1 LGHIPVLQKVLQFFY
16 REGNFMGTF
25 GEWLR
30 GQRTAQKLTRE
41 EFAKRVGCSAAMLRK
56 IEDDERRPSAQ
67 LAELIARD
75 LDIPADERESFIKV
89 ARGALTNDHLAR
101 FSRSVTRADPAPH
114 SPISNRLPVLPTPL
128 VGRQRELDELGNLLH
143 DPACRILTL
152 VGPGGIGKT
161 RLAIETASQ
170 CQHSYSNGVY
180 FVPLAPVQTSRLI
193 IPVVASS
200 VGFTF
205 QGSNSLDPQQQ
216 LLNFLSAKRL
226 LLVVDNV
233 EHLLGDGVVV
243 DFFAE
248 LIEQSPHVKL
258 LITSRESLGLHGE
271 TVYEVQGLPIPQ
283 NTDTAGTSVE
293 LFLQRARR
301 AHVSFD
307 ATTDDYSAIVRICR
321 LVNGMPL
328 GIELAAAWVRALSC
342 EEIASEIES
351 GLDFLSVTAK
361 DLPARHRS
369 LRAVFDHSWQ
379 LLSEE
384 ERSVLLKLSVFQ
396 GGFSRDAAQQVA
408 GANLQVLSAL
418 VTKSL
423 IRRIGTGRY
432 DQHELVQQYAA
443 IHLQENKNVEFT
455 ARDLHCQYYA
465 SLLQQTEPRLKSSQ
479 QKSAIDDLSL
489 DVDNLRTA
497 WAWAV
502 SQHRVQEIRRST
514 RCVQWFFD
522 LRGWLPE
529 VASMLKLAADE
540 LTKQASQRQSSPDDA
555 LAVSLL
561 LTYQGLADVR
571 SGKVAQGRNLLQ
583 ANLQNA
589 RNQPDPEGL
598 ADNLAFL
605 GLADYLTGNYEE
617 AETNLCEALDLSRS
631 IGYDWIVCF
640 SQMILGIVA
649 QMKGDLDRAEASF
662 REGLA
667 LGRSIGSP
675 RNIGSFLIMYS
686 ALLRTLSRYQES
698 SSMLHESLEIGR
710 MEDDQWLVAISLQH
724 LSALAKHRSEIDYP
738 DAIEMMEE
746 SVALFREL
754 GDRWGLALS
763 LVQAGEIWMS
773 AGQYPQARQY
783 FLEAIQKSA
792 EARVMPVLL
801 DALLGLASLLAA
813 DGSYE
818 NAYQVALVVLR
829 QTGISQETRARAEN
843 LHTDLGKKLT
853 SAKID
858 RAQVSVANRTFESI
872 VSELLGKEARRVN
885 DPTWMSIER

>member
-1 LGHIPVLQKVLQFFY
+1 LGHNPVLQKVLQFFY

-30 GQRTAQKLTRE
+30 GQRTARKLTRE
-41 EFAKRVGCSAAMLRK
+41 EFAKRIGCSAAMLRK

-75 LDIPADERESFIKV
+75 LDIPADERESFIRV
-89 ARGALTNDHLAR
+89 ARGALTSDHLAR
-101 FSRSVTRADPAPH
+101 FSRSVTRADPTLH
-114 SPISNRLPVLPTPL
+114 SSISNRLPVLPTPL

-170 CQHSYSNGVY
+170 CQYSYSNGVY

-193 IPVVASS
+193 IPVVASY

-205 QGSNSLDPQQQ
+205 QGANSLDPQQQ
-216 LLNFLSAKRL
+216 LLNFLSAKWL

-243 DFFAE
+243 DFLAA

-258 LITSRESLGLHGE
+258 LITSRESLGLHSE

-283 NTDTAGTSVE
+283 NTDTADTSVE

-301 AHVSFD
+301 AHVGFD
-307 ATTDDYSAIVRICR
+307 ATTDDYPAIVRICR

-328 GIELAAAWVRALSC
+328 GIELAAAWVRTLSC
-342 EEIASEIES
+342 EEIALEIER

-379 LLSEE
+379 LLSEQ
-384 ERSVLLKLSVFQ
+384 ERSILLKLSVFQ

-408 GANLQVLSAL
+408 GADLQVLSAL

-423 IRRIGTGRY
+423 IRRNGTGRY
-432 DQHELVQQYAA
+432 DQHELVRQYAA
-443 IHLQENKNVEFT
+443 IRLHESKVEEVI
-455 ARDLHCQYYA
+455 ARDLHCHYYT
-465 SLLQQTEPRLKSSQ
+465 LFLQKAEPRLKSSQ
-479 QKSAIDDLSL
+479 QKSAIADLSL
-489 DVDNLRTA
+489 DVDNLRAA

-502 SQHRVQEIRRST
+502 RQHKVREIQVST
-514 RCVQWFFD
+514 RCLQWFFD

-529 VASMLKLAADE
+529 VASLLKLAADE
-540 LTKQASQRQSSPDDA
+540 FTQQAADRRHFSEYVSVLT
-555 LAVSLL
+555 LL
-561 LTYQGLADVR
+561 NTHLGLASVR
-571 SGKVAQGRNLLQ
+571 SGKVAQGRTLLQ
-583 ANLQNA
+583 ENLGNA
-589 RNQPDPEGL
+589 RSQSDTQIMV
-598 ADNLAFL
+598 DTLAFL
-605 GLADYLTGNYEE
+605 GLADYLTGDYED
-617 AETNLCEALDLSRS
+617 AEIHLCEALALSQS

-640 SQMILGIVA
+640 SQMILGVVT
-649 QMKGDLDRAEASF
+649 QMKGDFDRAEASF

-698 SSMLHESLEIGR
+698 ASMLHESLEIGR
-710 MEDDQWLVAISLQH
+710 AEEDQWLVAISLQH
-724 LSALAKHRSEIDYP
+724 LSALAKHRGEIDYP
-738 DAIEMMEE
+738 DAMEMMEQ

-792 EARVMPVLL
+792 EARVMPVML

-829 QTGISQETRARAEN
+829 QTGISQETRTRAEN
-843 LHTDLGKKLT
+843 LCADLGKKLAST
-853 SAKID
+853 EID
-858 RAQVSVANRTFESI
+858 LALASVANMAFERFVKEI
-872 VSELLGKEARRVN
+872 LGKEAW
-885 DPTWMSIER
+885 T